1 MSGYGLL
8 LHDIFSGQGW
18 RDALNVAEAAGGK
31 TDVFSSGDRLF
42 LEYFYLTAVSAV
54 TPTFGFSIRS
64 MN

>member
-1 MSGYGLL
+1 MWRKR
-8 LHDIFSGQGW
+8 QG
-18 RDALNVAEAAGGK
+18 VK
-31 TDVFSSGDRLF
+31 QMFFSSGDRLF